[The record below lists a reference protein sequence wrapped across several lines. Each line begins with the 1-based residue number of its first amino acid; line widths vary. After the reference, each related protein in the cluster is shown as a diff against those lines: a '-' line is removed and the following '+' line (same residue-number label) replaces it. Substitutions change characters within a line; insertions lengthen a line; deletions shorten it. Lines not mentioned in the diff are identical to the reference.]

1 MAGIGRPN
9 STTDE
14 QRREIWRRWK
24 EGQSLSDIGRALG
37 KIPGSIHH
45 VVKANGGYVPAE
57 RSRSGRVLSL
67 SEREE
72 ISRGIA
78 AEASS
83 RDIAARIGRSPS
95 TVSREVNRHGGREG
109 YRASVA
115 DGQAWKNAERPKEC
129 LLAKDETLR
138 DLVAQKLSDDWSP
151 QQIAGWLAK
160 SADEVDGRYVSHET
174 IYKSLFI
181 QARGVLKR
189 ELVTH
194 LRTRRVMRRSK
205 LASTE
210 GQPRGQIR
218 DAVSIHDRPAEIEDR
233 AVPGHWEGDL
243 IAGSGN
249 SYIATLAERTSR
261 FVMLVRVPGKD
272 TVSVVSS
279 LSAKIGDLPAGLM
292 ESLTW
297 DRGTELA
304 DHRKFTIATDVKV
317 YFADP
322 KSPWQRG
329 TNENTNGLLR
339 QYFPKGTPLAG
350 FNQSELD
357 LVAGRLNSRP
367 RKTLGYAT
375 PAETLYD
382 LIGVAMTP

>member
-1 MAGIGRPN
+1 MPGIGRPN
-9 STTDE
+9 STTNE

-57 RSRSGRVLSL
+57 RSRSERVLSL
-67 SEREE
+67 TDREE
-72 ISRGIA
+72 SSRGMA
-78 AEASS
+78 AGESF
-83 RDIAARIGRSPS
+83 RDIAVKIGRSPS
-95 TVSREVNRHGGREG
+95 TVSREVNRHGGRES
-109 YRASVA
+109 YRANVA
-115 DGQAWKNAERPKEC
+115 DRQAWTNADRPKEC
-129 LLAKDETLR
+129 RLAKDETLR
-138 DLVAQKLSDDWSP
+138 KLVAEKLGNDWSP

-160 SADEVDGRYVSHET
+160 AADEVDGRYVSHET

-189 ELVTH
+189 ELATH
-194 LRTRRVMRRSK
+194 LRTRRAMRKSK

-279 LSAKIGDLPAGLM
+279 LSAKIRDLPDGLM
-292 ESLTW
+292 QSLTW
-297 DRGTELA
+297 DRGMELA
-304 DHRKFTIATDVKV
+304 DHRTFTVATDVKV

-339 QYFPKGTPLAG
+339 QYFPKGSALSG
-350 FNQSELD
+350 FRQSDLD
-357 LVAGRLNSRP
+357 VIAERLNSRP

-375 PAETLYD
+375 PAERLYD
-382 LIGVAMTP
+382 LIGVALTP

>member
-1 MAGIGRPN
+1 MPGIGRPN
-9 STTDE
+9 STTNE

-57 RSRSGRVLSL
+57 RSRSERVLSL
-67 SEREE
+67 TDREE
-72 ISRGIA
+72 ISRGMA
-78 AEASS
+78 AGESF
-83 RDIAARIGRSPS
+83 RDIAVKIGRSPS

-109 YRASVA
+109 YRANVA
-115 DGQAWKNAERPKEC
+115 DRQAWTNADRPKEC
-129 LLAKDETLR
+129 RLAKDETLR
-138 DLVAQKLSDDWSP
+138 NLVAEKLGNDWSP

-160 SADEVDGRYVSHET
+160 AADEVDGRYVSHET

-189 ELVTH
+189 ELATH
-194 LRTRRVMRRSK
+194 LRTRRVMRKSK

-279 LSAKIGDLPAGLM
+279 LSAKIRDLPDGLM
-292 ESLTW
+292 QSLTW
-297 DRGTELA
+297 DRGMELA
-304 DHRKFTIATDVKV
+304 DHRTFTVATDVKV

-339 QYFPKGTPLAG
+339 QYFPKGSALSG
-350 FNQSELD
+350 VRQSDLD
-357 LVAGRLNSRP
+357 VIAERLNSRP

-375 PAETLYD
+375 PAERLYD
-382 LIGVAMTP
+382 LIGVALTP

>member
-1 MAGIGRPN
+1 M
-9 STTDE
+9 
-14 QRREIWRRWK
+14 
-24 EGQSLSDIGRALG
+24 
-37 KIPGSIHH
+37 
-45 VVKANGGYVPAE
+45 PAE

-67 SEREE
+67 SDRED

-78 AEASS
+78 AGQSV
-83 RDIAARIGRSPS
+83 RDIALKIGRSPS

-109 YRASVA
+109 YRANVA
-115 DGQAWKNAERPKEC
+115 DGQAWKNAERPKAC
-129 LLAKDETLR
+129 LLAQDEVLR
-138 DLVAQKLSDDWSP
+138 DLVAAKLGDDWSP

-160 SADEVDGRYVSHET
+160 SAAEVDGRYVSYET

-181 QARGVLKR
+181 QARGVLRR
-189 ELVTH
+189 ELATH

-205 LASTE
+205 LSSTK

-218 DAVSIHDRPAEIEDR
+218 DAVSIHDRPAEVEDR

-249 SYIATLAERTSR
+249 TYIATLAERTSR
-261 FVMLVRVPGKD
+261 FVLLVRVPGKD

-279 LSAKIGDLPAGLM
+279 LSAKIRELPAGLM

-297 DRGTELA
+297 DRGMELA
-304 DHRKFTIATDVKV
+304 DHRKFTVATDVKV

-339 QYFPKGTPLAG
+339 QYFPKGTALDV
-350 FNQSELD
+350 FRQSDLD
-357 LVAGRLNSRP
+357 VVASRLNSRP

-375 PAETLYD
+375 PAERLYD
-382 LIGVAMTP
+382 LVGVALTP